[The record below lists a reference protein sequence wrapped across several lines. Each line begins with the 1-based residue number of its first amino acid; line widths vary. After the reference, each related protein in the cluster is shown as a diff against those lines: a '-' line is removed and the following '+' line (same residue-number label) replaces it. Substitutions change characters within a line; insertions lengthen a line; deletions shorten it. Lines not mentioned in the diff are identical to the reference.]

1 MILFL
6 TLGQT
11 DENRLSDDKCLLLG
25 SWGKG
30 TCIHKTTTPLE
41 FNLFFKIPHLFV
53 GEMFTAMGSLATNTT
68 STFNDD
74 VHVSV
79 NLKNSATLRR

>member
-1 MILFL
+1 M
-6 TLGQT
+6 
-11 DENRLSDDKCLLLG
+11 
-25 SWGKG
+25 
-30 TCIHKTTTPLE
+30 
-41 FNLFFKIPHLFV
+41 

-79 NLKNSATLRR
+79 NLKNSATLRRWEAHKFLRIKRIEWIESRTRNKKKVSYR